1 VECHDHRYAEGP
13 DEVEDEAAVL
23 SAPDALSVLNA
34 DNLDAAVVEG
44 LGTVGIVE
52 LDVATNPVA
61 DLSRIRPDLARRM
74 DGHDLA
80 FTDRR
85 GQIVRE
91 RGEATLA
98 RRVG

>member
-1 VECHDHRYAEGP
+1 
-13 DEVEDEAAVL
+13 
-23 SAPDALSVLNA
+23 
-34 DNLDAAVVEG
+34 
-44 LGTVGIVE
+44 
-52 LDVATNPVA
+52 VA